1 MKNGSYWASDVCLI
15 VDANVA
21 KEFLAKPGA
30 ITEWLLGSRG
40 RPRLVAAGKLKD
52 ELFKLESVR
61 RVLVQLERA
70 GRLRSI
76 DDAALSRDVKTLT
89 AEGFCQSND
98 HHVLALARVSGARTL
113 ATLDQAL
120 SNDFGNA
127 AIISKPRGKV
137 YRDHEMQVVSSLL
150 CKLCSL
156 VLGLRFGAGF
166 ESAPA
171 IPAPEPALG
180 SHSCVALYSGSGTF
194 QFRPAIL
201 ALNALNPRG
210 SGTESPIQ

>member
-76 DDAALSRDVKTLT
+76 DDSALSRDVKTLT

-137 YRDHEMQVVSSLL
+137 YRDHEMHEHLL
-150 CKLCSL
+150 C
-156 VLGLRFGAGF
+156 
-166 ESAPA
+166 
-171 IPAPEPALG
+171 
-180 SHSCVALYSGSGTF
+180 HTTSCGVKP
-194 QFRPAIL
+194 RP
-201 ALNALNPRG
+201 PRRRK
-210 SGTESPIQ
+210 